1 MHDVLIVGGGPA
13 GLSAALVLGRARRR
27 VLLCDSGNPRNATSR
42 GVNGFLSRDG
52 VDPHELRRL
61 GREQLVPYDGVE
73 LRDAVVAEARCTKTG
88 FEAVL
93 ADGTR
98 LEARKLLLATGLEI
112 EFPKIDGLA
121 ELYGQGVFD
130 CPYCDGWE
138 ERDGPIAVLG
148 PGDKGHGFALE
159 LLGWSRD
166 VVLLTDGPAELSRAE
181 RQVLDKHNIRLI
193 EDPVAGVEGG
203 AKGLERIRFAHGGA
217 IERKALFFCPDDRI
231 ISPLAMKLGC
241 ELSGRGDAEASVYGK
256 TNVAGLYVAGDAS
269 VRVHFAIVAA
279 AEGAMAAF
287 AINNEILN
295 EDQMR
300 A

>member
-1 MHDVLIVGGGPA
+1 MYDVLIVGGGPA
-13 GLSAALVLGRARRR
+13 GLNAALVLGRARRR

-52 VDPHELRRL
+52 IDPHELRRL
-61 GREQLVPYDGVE
+61 GREQLLPYDGVE
-73 LRDAVVAEARCTKTG
+73 LHDGEVAEAQCTREG

-93 ADGTR
+93 GDGSR
-98 LEARKLLLATGLEI
+98 AQARKLLLATGLEI
-112 EFPKIDGLA
+112 DFPKVEGLA

-138 ERDGPIAVLG
+138 ERDGPIAVYG
-148 PGDKGHGFALE
+148 RGDKGHGFALE

-166 VVLLTDGPAELSRAE
+166 VVLLTGGPADLSKAD
-181 RQVLDKHNIRLI
+181 RQVLDKHGIRLI
-193 EDPVAGVEGG
+193 EDVVTRVEGG

-217 IERKALFFCPDDRI
+217 IERKALFFCPDDRRV
-231 ISPLAMKLGC
+231 SPLAMSLGC
-241 ELSGRGDAEASVYGK
+241 KLTERGDADASVYGK

-269 VRVHFAIVAA
+269 LRVHFAIVAA
-279 AEGAMAAF
+279 AEGAMAGF